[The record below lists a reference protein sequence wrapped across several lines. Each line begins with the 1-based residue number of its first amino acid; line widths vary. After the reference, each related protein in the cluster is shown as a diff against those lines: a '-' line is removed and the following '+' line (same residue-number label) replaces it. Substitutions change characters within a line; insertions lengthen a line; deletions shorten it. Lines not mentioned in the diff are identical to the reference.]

1 MFGEGKEVE
10 VSINIKPNQDVW
22 YPATIVE
29 NHADSS
35 FLVEYK
41 LLKEGTEEI
50 EPRKVTV
57 DCSCIRPSPPPL
69 KDRCFDL
76 LEKVDAFHELGW
88 WSGLVTKELPDNRYN
103 VFFQSTKGVGEFDLV
118 HVRPQ
123 LNWKDGK
130 WFLTS
135 SQEEVTPC
143 QENCGGLV
151 DNELYDISSGRT
163 IRTCKTKVS
172 LKGKKM
178 KQKACI
184 SRTSRESNPSE
195 ILSNNSPC
203 TPKGILAGRSLEE
216 TEFPSSSLIK
226 NQTGHVDMDHEK
238 SHGVASSPKRGK
250 HTMKVNMHLAKKLK
264 RGGGAV
270 TPSCTS
276 SQQNTTVSDKQNGG
290 INCTSDSPPSNSPGD
305 HMLIDLTSRDDEPS
319 DNRSPGTRT
328 AKRRKT
334 DPKENH
340 TLSFG
345 RKQGQA
351 GEEGNN
357 GLTKG
362 LECSKLSGSEAAKA
376 CPNNDERCLQLEWDQ
391 EKQLNNLPEQ
401 DKGDQSEAGKSS
413 QKRKRGRP
421 VKVSGANTN
430 AKMKENS
437 PMPIGDC
444 EKLVCAELN
453 CRNDSGSTT
462 RNSSLKPTDS
472 NDHALISEHKRQMS
486 KKAKQRTTSE
496 NKISQISDSSDG
508 TMAKT
513 TEPFCITKEVTR
525 TVQQEHGMLDDQPLS
540 TWVGKQTSGSVNSS
554 TQGASTAMMVEQST
568 IELRQTRTEL
578 NGQTTFVKDSKTVPF
593 MDKEA
598 DGRSLVLVDGDT
610 SITTADEPE
619 LPFVKCSSLWK
630 AVESMEAFCKIPQ
643 NPHFRPLQ
651 QYKESL
657 REGFAIA
664 FMVNFS
670 SVVEKISMLRF
681 DDTKE
686 KIDDILDSLKDLE
699 THGFDVQV
707 LRDRITELESI
718 KEDHKKLSQEVDV
731 INKQIVSCKFDKLD
745 QDKEIMEVSKQIKEL
760 QLRKTR
766 AEIIKDAKDHEIKI
780 LQSKLE
786 DAEEAIGSARNLYE
800 GLASGVL

>member
-1 MFGEGKEVE
+1 
-10 VSINIKPNQDVW
+10 
-22 YPATIVE
+22 
-29 NHADSS
+29 
-35 FLVEYK
+35 
-41 LLKEGTEEI
+41 
-50 EPRKVTV
+50 
-57 DCSCIRPSPPPL
+57 
-69 KDRCFDL
+69 
-76 LEKVDAFHELGW
+76 
-88 WSGLVTKELPDNRYN
+88 
-103 VFFQSTKGVGEFDLV
+103 
-118 HVRPQ
+118 
-123 LNWKDGK
+123 
-130 WFLTS
+130 
-135 SQEEVTPC
+135 
-143 QENCGGLV
+143 
-151 DNELYDISSGRT
+151 
-163 IRTCKTKVS
+163 
-172 LKGKKM
+172 
-178 KQKACI
+178 
-184 SRTSRESNPSE
+184 
-195 ILSNNSPC
+195 
-203 TPKGILAGRSLEE
+203 
-216 TEFPSSSLIK
+216 
-226 NQTGHVDMDHEK
+226 
-238 SHGVASSPKRGK
+238 
-250 HTMKVNMHLAKKLK
+250 
-264 RGGGAV
+264 
-270 TPSCTS
+270 
-276 SQQNTTVSDKQNGG
+276 
-290 INCTSDSPPSNSPGD
+290 
-305 HMLIDLTSRDDEPS
+305 
-319 DNRSPGTRT
+319 
-328 AKRRKT
+328 
-334 DPKENH
+334 
-340 TLSFG
+340 
-345 RKQGQA
+345 
-351 GEEGNN
+351 
-357 GLTKG
+357 
-362 LECSKLSGSEAAKA
+362 
-376 CPNNDERCLQLEWDQ
+376 
-391 EKQLNNLPEQ
+391 
-401 DKGDQSEAGKSS
+401 
-413 QKRKRGRP
+413 
-421 VKVSGANTN
+421 
-430 AKMKENS
+430 MKENS